1 MDSVCKSP
9 LDYAFD
15 ILQCDHDLLAASQ
28 PGHLKY
34 NNCNYAVG
42 KNSKNL
48 EIIIKNLKDEDY
60 LTGDLNN
67 WPCPLTRFVEQASA
81 SDTVC
86 RDFNAALHSQ
96 EFKSAFDDTFEVD
109 YYGKRVAYNELMRD
123 LGVASA

>member
-1 MDSVCKSP
+1 M
-9 LDYAFD
+9 LDT
-15 ILQCDHDLLAASQ
+15 LQCDHDLLAASQ

-60 LTGDLNN
+60 LTGNLNV
-67 WPCPLTRFVEQASA
+67 WACPLTRFVEQASA

-86 RDFNAALHSQ
+86 KDFSGALHSQ
-96 EFKSAFDDTFEVD
+96 EFKSAFNDTFEVD
-109 YYGKRVAYNELMRD
+109 YYGKRVAYNELIRG
-123 LGVASA
+123 LPL